1 MLIETIILENYR
13 PFLGRNE
20 IDLTTTKDKPVVL
33 VKAMNDIGKTSLF
46 SACIWCLYGG
56 SVAENLRN
64 INWSAHQKG
73 NGRTSVTLIFDHNDQ
88 QYDIT
93 RSVDFLKL
101 DKNSIQTIK
110 DKVAIRI
117 DGKIEPFDETGRAN
131 DYIESILPKDASQF
145 FFFDGEDIQKYT
157 AVRSGDTVKEA
168 IQVVLGIKELINA
181 KDDLSTIKEDVRREL
196 NGYLAEDKKIKD
208 EVLQNKALLEEIN
221 AQRSKI
227 PILDEKISGCQRMIE
242 SCDKSLEKHKEIQE
256 RVEARK
262 QEEKREKE
270 LLAQVAHNQDNQ
282 VKIRGDLAFLLAAPL
297 LVQLEKT
304 GQTQIPHWKR
314 DAIVYI
320 LNSGSNRCICDRPLD
335 GMSCPKCGAQVAS
348 QVKNRFEDELEKG
361 SDGGRLQFLGEMA
374 TRILR
379 EKSPQF
385 IEKIVYDYAAERV
398 NLESQVSVCRALISD
413 LKKEIGEQGDFSGE
427 IASFELNRQ
436 RARDDIES
444 YNDQRR
450 QFEVDVAIKERDYN
464 RKQKELIGKSGHNQD
479 VTKTEK
485 IDGICKASLEGFN
498 YAIEALVESS
508 RLKVAQL
515 SSKFFLELTNAPQL
529 YEGLEITNEYEI
541 KVRTKGGTVRH
552 VWEQAPGA
560 GQRQIIAISFIS
572 ALNAFTAR
580 DAPIVIDT
588 PISRLDPVHKSNL
601 IKHYPHMGPQTVI
614 LYQPNEMTDEEIE
627 LIHGSISSE
636 WEMKRDPSD
645 PESTVITRMRGGL
658 Q

>member
-1 MLIETIILENYR
+1 
-13 PFLGRNE
+13 
-20 IDLTTTKDKPVVL
+20 
-33 VKAMNDIGKTSLF
+33 MNDIGKTSLF

-56 SVAENLRN
+56 SAAENLRN
-64 INWSAHQKG
+64 INWLAHRNG
-73 NGRTSVTLIFDHNDQ
+73 DGRTAVTLVFDHNDQ

-101 DKNSIQTIK
+101 SKGGMQPVK
-110 DKVAIRI
+110 DKVVISI
-117 DGKIEPFDETGRAN
+117 DGKIEQFDDTGRAN
-131 DYIESILPKDASQF
+131 DYIESLLPKDASQF

-168 IQVVLGIKELINA
+168 IQVVLGIKELINS
-181 KDDLSTIKEDVRREL
+181 KDDLTTIKDEVRREL
-196 NGYLAEDKKIKD
+196 DRYLSEDKRIKV
-208 EVLQNKALLEEIN
+208 EVLQNKALLDEIN
-221 AQRSKI
+221 SQRSQI
-227 PILDEKISGCQRMIE
+227 PILEEKISSCQRTIE
-242 SCDKSLEKHKEIQE
+242 SCDKSLEKHKEVQE
-256 RVEARK
+256 KVESRK
-262 QEEKREKE
+262 QEEKKEKE
-270 LLAQVAHNQDNQ
+270 LLGQIAHNEDNQ
-282 VKIRGDLAFLLAAPL
+282 AKIRGDLAFLIASPL

-304 GQTQIPHWKR
+304 GQRQLPHWKR

-320 LNSGSNRCICDRPLD
+320 LNSDSNRCICDRPLD
-335 GMSCPKCGAQVAS
+335 EISCPKCGIQVTS
-348 QVKNRFEDELEKG
+348 QVKDRFEDELEKG
-361 SDGGRLQFLGEMA
+361 SDGGRLQFLGDIA
-374 TRILR
+374 THILR

-385 IEKIVYDYAAERV
+385 IEKSVYDLAAERV
-398 NLESQVSVCRALISD
+398 NLESQVSVCQALLNE
-413 LKKEIGEQGDFSGE
+413 LKKEIGEQGDFSEE
-427 IASFELNRQ
+427 ITSFELNRQ

-444 YNDQRR
+444 YKKQKRDYEI
-450 QFEVDVAIKERDYN
+450 EVAVKERDYN
-464 RKQKELIGKSGHNQD
+464 KKQKELIGKTGHNED
-479 VTKTEK
+479 VTKTEE
-485 IDGICKASLEGFN
+485 ISDICKSSLEGFN
-498 YAIEALVESS
+498 YAIDALVESS

-515 SSKFFLELTNAPQL
+515 ASKYFLELTNAPNL

-627 LIHGSISSE
+627 LIHGSMSSE